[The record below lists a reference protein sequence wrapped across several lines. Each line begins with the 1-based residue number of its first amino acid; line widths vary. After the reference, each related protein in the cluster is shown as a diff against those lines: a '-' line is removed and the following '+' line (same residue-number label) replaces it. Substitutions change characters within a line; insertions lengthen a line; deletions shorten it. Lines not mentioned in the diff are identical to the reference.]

1 MINLISPFISVHS
14 ETCNTQ
20 HVLIE
25 AWRKILGN
33 TLLGLWNFQRPLIV
47 IIKLVVYEF
56 DKNRLCFIYSNLK
69 SKN

>member
-25 AWRKILGN
+25 EWRNILGN

-47 IIKLVVYEF
+47 
-56 DKNRLCFIYSNLK
+56 SP
-69 SKN
+69 

>member
-25 AWRKILGN
+25 ERRKTLGN
-33 TLLGLWNFQRPLIV
+33 TLSGLWNFQTPLIV
-47 IIKLVVYEF
+47 
-56 DKNRLCFIYSNLK
+56 SP
-69 SKN
+69 